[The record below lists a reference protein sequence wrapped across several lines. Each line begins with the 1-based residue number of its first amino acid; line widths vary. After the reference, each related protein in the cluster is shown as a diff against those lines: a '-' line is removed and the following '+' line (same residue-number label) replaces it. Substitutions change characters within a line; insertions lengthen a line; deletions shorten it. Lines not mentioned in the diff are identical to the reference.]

1 MMEIQLHDIT
11 KRFDELVAVNDLS
24 MTIRDGEFLTLV
36 GPSGCG
42 KTTTLRMIAGLE
54 TPTDGVIEFGG
65 EDMTYSSPQERE
77 LAFVFQAYA
86 LYPHMSARKN
96 MSFALEHTDVPE
108 EEIEQRITET
118 ASMLGIEEHLDK
130 NPPEL
135 SGGQQQRVALGRSI
149 VRDPE
154 IFLLDEPL
162 SNLDAKLR
170 VKMRAELQQLHRE
183 IQTTTIYVTHDQE
196 EAMTMSDRVAILNNG
211 DLQQIDTPEVVY
223 SQPANR
229 FVAGF
234 IGSPSMN
241 FIDCRFDESSGT
253 IQTGAF
259 AIDAPSDVSG
269 DAATLGVRPEEMT
282 IVPASDGDFSAE
294 VTVFEQIGAYNI
306 IHLSVDG
313 LDEGIVAQ
321 VDGSKHFDAGDVV
334 GVEID
339 PKYVHLFD
347 ASDEAVYNPP
357 LASEESTALA

>member
-1 MMEIQLHDIT
+1 MEIQLRNIT
-11 KRFDELVAVNDLS
+11 KRFDDLVAVNDLS
-24 MTIRDGEFLTLV
+24 MTIKDGEFLTLV

-54 TPTDGVIEFGG
+54 TPTEGTIDFGG
-65 EDMTYSSPQERE
+65 RDVTYASPQERE

-86 LYPHMSARKN
+86 LYPHMTAREN
-96 MSFALEHTDVPE
+96 MSFALDHTGVSQ
-108 EEIEQRITET
+108 EEIERRIDET
-118 ASMLGIEEHLDK
+118 ASMLGIEGHLDK
-130 NPPEL
+130 NPPSL

-154 IFLLDEPL
+154 VFLLDEPL

-170 VKMRAELQQLHRE
+170 TSMRAELQQLHRE

-211 DLQQIDTPEVVY
+211 NLQQIDTPEVVY

-241 FIDCRFDESSGT
+241 FLDCRYDDASGT
-253 IQTGAF
+253 LQNAAF
-259 AIDAPSDVSG
+259 SVEAPSGISG
-269 DAATLGVRPEEMT
+269 DVATLGVRPEELS
-282 IVPASDGDFSAE
+282 IVPGGDGDFSAE

-306 IHLSVDG
+306 IHLKIDG
-313 LDEGIVAQ
+313 LDETIVAQ
-321 VDGSKHFDAGDVV
+321 VDGSKHLDPGDTV

-339 PKYVHLFD
+339 PKHVHLFD
-347 ASDEAVYNPP
+347 ADDDAVYNPP
-357 LASEESTALA
+357 LASEEPTTLA